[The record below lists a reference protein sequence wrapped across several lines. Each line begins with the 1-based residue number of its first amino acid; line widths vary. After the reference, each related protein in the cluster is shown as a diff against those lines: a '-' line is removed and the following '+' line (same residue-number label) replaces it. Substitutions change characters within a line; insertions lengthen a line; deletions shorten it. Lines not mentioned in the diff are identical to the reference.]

1 LNIKTTENPTIVI
14 QSLEDKFLGEVVR
27 IHRAV
32 LGYTLNSQLGDEHL
46 AFIYRHMSKNASG
59 FVGVAF
65 VSGQLVG
72 LVSGTT
78 DMDEMK
84 AILLKSLKPKQ
95 FGNIIAHLIKNP
107 SLLMEFYKSSVIGR
121 PVHIDGELITAIL
134 TTIAIDPHF
143 QGLGIGKK
151 LVFALE
157 NFFRSQNIQNYRLD
171 TLVSNQSA
179 RKFYKKLGFQEVQ
192 TRADSVVIIK
202 GLKNA

>member
-1 LNIKTTENPTIVI
+1 MGGPTIVI
-14 QSLEDKFLGEVVR
+14 QPLEDKFLREVVR

-46 AFIYRHMSKNASG
+46 ASIYRQMSKNTGG

-65 VSGQLVG
+65 VSGQPVG

-84 AILLKSLKPKQ
+84 AILLKSLKPGQ

-107 SLLMEFYKSSVIGR
+107 SLFMEFYKNSVISR
-121 PVHIDGELITAIL
+121 PIRINGELITAIL
-134 TTIAIDPHF
+134 TTIAIDPRF

-171 TLVSNQSA
+171 TLVGNQSA
-179 RKFYKKLGFQEVQ
+179 REFYKNLGFQEVQ